1 MIAGGLE
8 NDVLHGE
15 DGHDTFWSGAGNDI
29 VYGGAGND
37 LIYGSAGNDHFY
49 GEAGADTF
57 IFEPGW
63 GVDEIMDFSFAEG
76 DRLML
81 SGQSYTIRDTAEG
94 MALDL
99 SAGGSVVLHGIE
111 PSAFSAAFLL

>member
-1 MIAGGLE
+1 
-8 NDVLHGE
+8 
-15 DGHDTFWSGAGNDI
+15 
-29 VYGGAGND
+29 
-37 LIYGSAGNDHFY
+37 
-49 GEAGADTF
+49 
-57 IFEPGW
+57 
-63 GVDEIMDFSFAEG
+63 MDFSFAEG
-76 DRLML
+76 DGLML